1 MKKDTR
7 HTFTLF
13 DVAILS
19 VILIVGLIVRMYKV
33 NTPLADF
40 HSWRQADTAA
50 VSRNFVRNGFNL
62 LSPRYDDLS
71 NFQSGLENPEGY
83 RFVEFPVYNAIFAAT
98 YKIAPVAPIEVHG
111 RIVSIIFS
119 LLVVAILYYLLL
131 KETGRIGA
139 VFAAATYATLPTIVF
154 WSRVVLPDVMA
165 VSTSFISFFFLY
177 KWVEE
182 KSKIQWVYFTL
193 SLLLFTVSLLVKP
206 TVIFFAI
213 PLAYLFFRKYGVS
226 VLRNPVAYLFFIISI
241 VPFALWRNYIKA
253 HPEGI
258 PASSWL
264 ITTVNTYEGQR
275 TIFLRP
281 AFFRWIFFERINNI
295 ALGGY
300 LTFLFL
306 LGVVSQTKK
315 YFLYSILAASI
326 LYLFV
331 FEGGNVQHE
340 YYQIL
345 IYPALA
351 IFIGVGVDFL
361 YTKKQEFTSV
371 ALSTAVVII
380 CFALAYYFS
389 YYKVKDYY
397 NIPNDL
403 IQISSIIKTF
413 TSPSDKIVTD
423 RMGDTTLLYLSD
435 RKGAPGMSKSPEEFK
450 TMGYKY
456 LVTASKDLIKDVETK
471 QTGRIV
477 FQNDQ
482 FTLFEL

>member
-7 HTFTLF
+7 NTFILL
-13 DVAILS
+13 DAAILT
-19 VILIVGLIVRMYKV
+19 VLLLIGLMVRMYKV

-50 VSRNFVRNGFNL
+50 VARNFARDGFNL

-71 NFQSGLENPEGY
+71 NFQSGVENPEGY
-83 RFVEFPVYNAIFAAT
+83 RFVEFPIYNAIFAASYT
-98 YKIAPVAPIEVHG
+98 IAPFVPIEVHG
-111 RIVSIIFS
+111 RMVSAIFS
-119 LLVVAILYYLLL
+119 LCIVAILYYFLL

-139 VFAAATYATLPTIVF
+139 VFAAATYATLPTVIF

-165 VSTSFISFFFLY
+165 VSTSFISAFFLY

-182 KSKIQWVYFTL
+182 KNKKGWIYLFL
-193 SLLLFTVSLLVKP
+193 SLFFFTTSVLVKP

-213 PLAYLFFRKYGVS
+213 PLIYLFVRRYDLS
-226 VLRNPVAYLFFIISI
+226 VVKNPVVYLFFILSVI
-241 VPFALWRNYIKA
+241 PLALWRFYIQA

-258 PASSWL
+258 PASAWL
-264 ITTVNTYEGQR
+264 ITTVNTFEGPR

-315 YFLYSILAASI
+315 YFLYSILAASL

-351 IFIGVGVDFL
+351 IFIGVGVNFL
-361 YTKKQEFTSV
+361 YAKKRELTSV
-371 ALSTAVVII
+371 ALSTAVVIS

-389 YYKVKDYY
+389 YYKVKEYY
-397 NIPNDL
+397 HIPNDL

-413 TSPSDKIVTD
+413 TSPNDKIVTD

-435 RKGAPGMSKSPEEFK
+435 RKGSPGMSKSPEEFK

-456 LVTASKDLIKDVETK
+456 LVTASKDLIQDMQVK
-471 QTGRIV
+471 QTGKIV